1 MVIEEIQTENSEEQK
16 VITSSDIMDSIIEG
30 SQLYTEATENFIK
43 EFVFYDKTLYDWA
56 SDLMVDI
63 PMSKDLDPE
72 KYRDILLTLA
82 QNIQIASNY
91 FSVASSMV
99 DAISGGSDVKKSSLI
114 NEIVNNYARKG
125 AKRPAATVIDQMAD
139 SYLNNGVSASIAA
152 KIVINFWKQRLDTLL
167 DIRKVFEQIGM
178 SLHVELKITST

>member
-1 MVIEEIQTENSEEQK
+1 MVIEETETITEVEETK
-16 VITSSDIMDSIIEG
+16 VNSSDLMDSIIIGAEM
-30 SQLYTEATENFIK
+30 YTEVTENFIK
-43 EFVFYDKTLYDWA
+43 DFVFYEKTLYEWA

-63 PMSKDLDPE
+63 PMSKDLDPD

-82 QNIQIASNY
+82 RNIQVASNY
-91 FSVASSMV
+91 LSVASSMV
-99 DAISGGSDVKKSSLI
+99 DAITGGSDVKKSSLI
-114 NEIVNNYARKG
+114 NEIVNNYAKKG

-139 SYLNNGVSASIAA
+139 SYLNNAVAANVAA
-152 KIVINFWKQRLDTLL
+152 KIVKNFWKQRLDTLL